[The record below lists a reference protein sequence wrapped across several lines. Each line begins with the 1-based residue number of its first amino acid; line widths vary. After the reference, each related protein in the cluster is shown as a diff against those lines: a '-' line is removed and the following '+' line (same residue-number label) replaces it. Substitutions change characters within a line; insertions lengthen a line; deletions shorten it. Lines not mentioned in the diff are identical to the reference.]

1 MPEIGS
7 CTDETCND
15 ELKELYECHCCLRLV
30 CLHHLNGHVEITKQN
45 KQRTDSL
52 RQELNTIVNT
62 LQLIIVEKLSTIKCE
77 QNLIEQAKQILDVSS
92 SSMDELED
100 IFEKINQTIALN
112 RSDIA
117 EESEISK
124 DNEYS
129 MDINHDFVETITL
142 DDTEESIQD
151 EHVNDKTKKRKRKSC
166 RKIYAKC
173 PLTFDGAY
181 GLTKT
186 NHSIEFCEHKTTRRI
201 ELYFHFLYTHQLKKV
216 CAERLIRAVADH
228 KDSRITKL
236 FDENEDVINHSYK
249 VSCPFFHGQVN
260 SLKYNGENVIIPP
273 CQRRFVTFHKLAYHL
288 RLSHKISESLARQI
302 VDDLKK
308 KSDRK

>member
-1 MPEIGS
+1 MM
-7 CTDETCND
+7 
-15 ELKELYECHCCLRLV
+15 L
-30 CLHHLNGHVEITKQN
+30 
-45 KQRTDSL
+45 
-52 RQELNTIVNT
+52 
-62 LQLIIVEKLSTIKCE
+62 
-77 QNLIEQAKQILDVSS
+77 
-92 SSMDELED
+92 
-100 IFEKINQTIALN
+100 F
-112 RSDIA
+112 
-117 EESEISK
+117 
-124 DNEYS
+124 
-129 MDINHDFVETITL
+129 FF
-142 DDTEESIQD
+142 QD

-260 SLKYNGENVIIPP
+260 SLKYNGENVII
-273 CQRRFVTFHKLAYHL
+273 
-288 RLSHKISESLARQI
+288 
-302 VDDLKK
+302 
-308 KSDRK
+308 